1 MRDETSRSDRN
12 ERSVEHKLYIRS
24 RKYLESLGCLMSA
37 MMESDSPEKPYTERR
52 VEEATLGQ
60 IEYQIQIREEEDKAF
75 DVVVYI

>member
-37 MMESDSPEKPYTERR
+37 MMESERR

>member
-1 MRDETSRSDRN
+1 
-12 ERSVEHKLYIRS
+12 
-24 RKYLESLGCLMSA
+24 MSA